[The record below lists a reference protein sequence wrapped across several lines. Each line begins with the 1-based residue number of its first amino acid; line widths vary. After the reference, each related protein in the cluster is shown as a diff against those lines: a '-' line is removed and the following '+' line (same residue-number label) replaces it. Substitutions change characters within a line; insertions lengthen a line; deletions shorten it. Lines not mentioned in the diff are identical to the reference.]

1 MRPGCRSPPRV
12 PPRTQRRDRQVR
24 GAGCMGPGRHRRRA
38 ASASVVKRPPG
49 VGTGSSRTV
58 GSAATNHLD
67 AISESPGK
75 SSTTVESANR
85 SAARTEA
92 TLPSRADVQTA
103 VDQLAA
109 ALGLSV
115 LVEDRARQLPV
126 WWNTQGEVDRVRQ
139 STILDRNVDPSVA
152 AVIRQFRLDRA
163 TAPVRTP
170 EMPENGMWARWC
182 VPVRHEGHLLGYL
195 WVLDPDGTVTD
206 ADLPRLVECAELA
219 GRVLAAHRQNTGE
232 SRWRR
237 KELLDRLLDRPDPD
251 AARELTR
258 LELLPHGVRV
268 QVDASRQWGGWEL
281 LPGNLRAHVATE
293 PPQPATSGAP
303 LPLVELGEA
312 VRWLT
317 HGCGGRVRGTTLT
330 RNRYLRG
337 TLPPDGR
344 PRRIHQLG
352 RPARRAAFCVDR
364 GRQRFRCAV
373 RNRQPARSDIPLR

>member
-1 MRPGCRSPPRV
+1 
-12 PPRTQRRDRQVR
+12 
-24 GAGCMGPGRHRRRA
+24 
-38 ASASVVKRPPG
+38 
-49 VGTGSSRTV
+49 
-58 GSAATNHLD
+58 
-67 AISESPGK
+67 
-75 SSTTVESANR
+75 
-85 SAARTEA
+85 
-92 TLPSRADVQTA
+92 VQTA

-312 VRWLT
+312 VRRARATLHAVSAGARPDPVSWDALGGWRLIVDAPAPLAVADLHPGAEVLARHTRVDLLT
-317 HGCGGRVRGTTLT
+317 TARVLLDLGGDVTAAAQALHVQRTTLYYRLDRIVELT
-330 RNRYLRG
+330 GVDLRDGVARADLQLALWLAAYRRAVAGSRLRG
-337 TLPPDGR
+337 ADAAGR
-344 PRRIHQLG
+344 SR
-352 RPARRAAFCVDR
+352 
-364 GRQRFRCAV
+364 
-373 RNRQPARSDIPLR
+373 